1 MTTEP
6 KPIRIAIVLN
16 GQEFVC
22 HAVMLPFS
30 LEGYPPVDLVLY
42 GRRPEAPAP
51 GLTVAGLPDLHPE
64 AFDLILDGQ
73 FLTAGMADFS
83 PEKAS
88 NLITGPAA
96 RFLKTLVC
104 QLQEL
109 RQKQEINSGI
119 IMSATDALITIDENH
134 VIVGYNRGAEAMFG
148 YTRSEALGQDLKLII
163 PPPFTDVHQDY
174 VRRYLATREAHV
186 LGRQRRLTGRR
197 RDGQEFP
204 LSISFSVA
212 EIQGNLY
219 FTAIMRDITEYKA
232 MEDRLLQSER
242 LAAVGNT
249 VAHIAHEIKNPLL
262 IIGGFARQLL
272 KAPEFDEPARRK
284 LSIIAEEVSHLE
296 EMVAE
301 MRDFVRR
308 PPTVKRPGQISAVV
322 EEALELFQDTFKEHH
337 IQVRRVEKTPLP
349 PVAFDPKQLH
359 QVLAQPVQKR
369 PGGHAP
375 GRENYHYQPGPGGQ
389 GGDQRQPTPAW
400 VCRRRWRAI
409 FFSPISPPRKRGPDW
424 GWPSARTSSPST
436 AAASVPTAPRAGGPP
451 SPSNCPSRR
460 PPRRRGRPPQR
471 KTTDKRRRSVA
482 SQPLHWQHTR
492 VICEYR
498 DPNAHCITAHGL
510 RLTKK

>member
-1 MTTEP
+1 MAAEP

-16 GQEFVC
+16 GQEFSC
-22 HAVMLPFS
+22 HTVLLPFS

-64 AFDLILDGQ
+64 AFDLVLDGQ
-73 FLTAGMADFS
+73 FLTDGIAGFS
-83 PEKAS
+83 PEKAG
-88 NLITGPAA
+88 NLVTGPAA
-96 RFLKTLVC
+96 SFLKTLVC

-119 IMSATDALITIDENH
+119 IMSATDALVTIDEQH

-148 YTRSEALGQDLKLII
+148 YTRAEALGQDLKLII
-163 PPPFTDVHQDY
+163 PAPFTEVHRDY

-186 LGRQRRLTGRR
+186 LGRQRRLDARR
-197 RDGQEFP
+197 RDGQAFP

-242 LAAVGNT
+242 LAAMGNT

-272 KAPEFDEPARRK
+272 KAPGFDDPARRK
-284 LSIIAEEVSHLE
+284 LSVIAEEVSHLE

-308 PPTVKRPGQISAVV
+308 PPTQKVPGQINAVV
-322 EEALELFQDTFKEHH
+322 EEALEPFQETFREHH
-337 IQVRRVEKTPLP
+337 IQVRRVEETPLP
-349 PVAFDPKQLH
+349 PVAFDPRQLY
-359 QVLAQPVQKR
+359 QVLVNLFKNALEAMPQGGEITIASRVREDKVEITINDTGVGMPPEVADNIFQPYFTTKDKR
-369 PGGHAP
+369 TGLGLAICQNIIAEHGGCISVDSAP
-375 GRENYHYQPGPGGQ
+375 GRGTTFTIQLPLKETSPAGTSPLEGNPG
-389 GGDQRQPTPAW
+389 
-400 VCRRRWRAI
+400 
-409 FFSPISPPRKRGPDW
+409 
-424 GWPSARTSSPST
+424 T
-436 AAASVPTAPRAGGPP
+436 A
-451 SPSNCPSRR
+451 
-460 PPRRRGRPPQR
+460 
-471 KTTDKRRRSVA
+471 D
-482 SQPLHWQHTR
+482 
-492 VICEYR
+492 
-498 DPNAHCITAHGL
+498 
-510 RLTKK
+510 